1 MIPELTSYQPIRVVS
16 AISNVLK
23 KPPLCHSPT
32 TPLQPELPTCSSP
45 RRHLN
50 ITMPPTHTPLTILL
64 TLSGPSCS
72 GKTTL
77 ARHLR
82 SIFSVTSDNDTA
94 RGDRLSLSL
103 SILHQ
108 DDYYLTDTEIPVI
121 TTCKHCP
128 SGLGEREVQ
137 DWDCVGSLDVE
148 LMERVLRS
156 VREGRGV
163 PEGVGSKEDENE
175 VGPSGV
181 REGVIGEIRKGVQRW
196 ARGLEVGEVKVW
208 LVEGFLLY
216 VDPGS
221 EDEGRKRLK
230 GLGGLSDGRLWV
242 NATRTEAIERRG
254 RRKGYVTL
262 EGYWA
267 DPEGYVEDVVW
278 PGFVREHAWME
289 AGGNERVLEGGW
301 ETKEKVIVDEGV
313 VGREGIMVGPQ
324 GSEMGQTVDWAV
336 GIVKSVIEQSLQQR
350 RND

>member
-1 MIPELTSYQPIRVVS
+1 
-16 AISNVLK
+16 
-23 KPPLCHSPT
+23 
-32 TPLQPELPTCSSP
+32 
-45 RRHLN
+45 
-50 ITMPPTHTPLTILL
+50 MPPPSPPLTILL

-82 SIFSVTSDNDTA
+82 SIFNVESSNDDT
-94 RGDRLSLSL
+94 SLSL

-108 DDYYLTDTEIPVI
+108 DDYYLTDTAIPVV
-121 TTCKHCP
+121 TTPKDCP

-137 DWDCVGSLDVE
+137 DWDCVGSLDLG

-156 VREGRGV
+156 VKDGKGV

-175 VGPSGV
+175 VGPSSIK
-181 REGVIGEIRKGVQRW
+181 EGVLGKVKEEVGRW
-196 ARGLEVGEVKVW
+196 ARGLGLGEVKVW

-216 VDPGS
+216 VDPECG
-221 EDEGRKRLK
+221 DEGRQRLK
-230 GLGGLSDGRLWV
+230 GLGGLSDGMLWV

-254 RRKGYVTL
+254 RRSGYVTL
-262 EGYWA
+262 EGFWA

-289 AGGNERVLEGGW
+289 GGGGDERALEGGW
-301 ETKEKVIVDEGV
+301 QTKEKVIVDEGV

-324 GSEMGQTVDWAV
+324 GSEMGQTVEWAV
-336 GIVKSVIEQSLQQR
+336 GVIKGVIEQSLQR
-350 RND
+350 RRSN